1 MIIHC
6 SKDFVKRYKIRT
18 SVPNVKNQPSRRIDS
33 WSGHIFKMGSTPF
46 VLFMHDA
53 SLWSLIIPAKGITN
67 AEKLLPLFLSRVQ
80 EVWQRHGSAFDPQNQ
95 SILFLT
101 RKDRSLIGSMNDAI
115 QHIKLLGQSQE
126 ITLKQIEDY
135 LQSTPFSA
143 ISYDSPERR
152 LKAVLGG

>member
-1 MIIHC
+1 
-6 SKDFVKRYKIRT
+6 
-18 SVPNVKNQPSRRIDS
+18 
-33 WSGHIFKMGSTPF
+33 
-46 VLFMHDA
+46 
-53 SLWSLIIPAKGITN
+53 
-67 AEKLLPLFLSRVQ
+67 VQ
-80 EVWQRHGSAFDPQNQ
+80 EVWQRHGSAFDSQNQ

-143 ISYDSPERR
+143 ISYDSPEQK

>member
-6 SKDFVKRYKIRT
+6 SKDFVKRYKVRT
-18 SVPNVKNQPSRRIDS
+18 SIVDAKIQHSRRIDS

-53 SLWSLIIPAKGITN
+53 SLWSLIIPAKGITKP
-67 AEKLLPLFLSRVQ
+67 EKLLPLFLSRVQ

-115 QHIKLLGQSQE
+115 QHIKLLGQYQE
-126 ITLKQIEDY
+126 LTLKQIEDY

-143 ISYDSPERR
+143 IDYDSPERR
-152 LKAVLGG
+152 LKDILGD